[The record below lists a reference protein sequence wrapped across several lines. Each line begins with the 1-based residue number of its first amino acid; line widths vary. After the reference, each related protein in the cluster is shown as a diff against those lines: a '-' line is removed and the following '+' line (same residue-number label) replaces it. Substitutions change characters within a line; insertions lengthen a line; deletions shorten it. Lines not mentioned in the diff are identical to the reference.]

1 MDAFGDMPND
11 LPMLSWAGYA
21 VAVANAHPNG
31 ATPWRRADY
40 IRKFETMTD
49 GLITPE
55 ESRRFLQACEELPRL
70 KAGELHRLNVA
81 MPEGTVQKG
90 KPGIF

>member
-1 MDAFGDMPND
+1 
-11 LPMLSWAGYA
+11 
-21 VAVANAHPNG
+21 
-31 ATPWRRADY
+31 
-40 IRKFETMTD
+40 MTE

-55 ESRRFLQACEELPRL
+55 ESKRFLQACEELPQL